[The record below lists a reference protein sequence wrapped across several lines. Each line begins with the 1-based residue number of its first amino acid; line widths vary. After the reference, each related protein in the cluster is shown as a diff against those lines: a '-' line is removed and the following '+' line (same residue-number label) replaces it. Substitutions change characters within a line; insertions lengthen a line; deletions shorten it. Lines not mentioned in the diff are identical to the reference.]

1 MGGVAGMARRPL
13 RVDTA
18 AVDSARATELLA
30 LAERARVFERPSSL
44 GRADVADEMGYE
56 LVVTEGDRHASVEF
70 GFKDADEP
78 LKALVQALRQMPR
91 T

>member
-13 RVDTA
+13 LVDTK
-18 AVDSARATELLA
+18 AVDPARATELLA

-44 GRADVADEMGYE
+44 GRAELADEMGYE
-56 LVVTEGDRHASVEF
+56 LLVTEGDRRASVEF

-78 LKALVQALRQMPR
+78 LKALIQALRR
-91 T
+91 A